1 MLKIF
6 NLKTKKVPKKYYKY
20 YDFNSKGNCY
30 FVDTYDK
37 KGNLSWS
44 GMFSLKSDAL
54 YIAKLESKNRNN
66 SKVAIQKYKK

>member
-6 NLKTKKVPKKYYKY
+6 NSKTKKVPKKYHKY
-20 YDFNSKGNCY
+20 YDFNSRGNCY

-66 SKVAIQKYKK
+66 SKVSIQKYKK